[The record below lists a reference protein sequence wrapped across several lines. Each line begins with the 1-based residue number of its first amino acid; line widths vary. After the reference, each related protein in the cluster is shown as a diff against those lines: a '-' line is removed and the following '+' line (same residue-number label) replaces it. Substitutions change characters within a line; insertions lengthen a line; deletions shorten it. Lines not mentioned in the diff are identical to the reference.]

1 MGSITQLI
9 ENLLVSQSQTV
20 AVVTKHNAAHRAIGG
35 ADLAKL
41 LQSATRRCLEGSQ
54 STIGGVQTLID
65 AVQNVVG
72 RVQSQPRRVVRA
84 ALGHG
89 DGAQL
94 LDARVLAMRVVER
107 RDGLG
112 VRRNVDQAGRGKV
125 TCAQQRCGEALLEVA
140 AARHCVSEAM
150 LWCREEAQLAKTE
163 DK

>member
-1 MGSITQLI
+1 M
-9 ENLLVSQSQTV
+9 
-20 AVVTKHNAAHRAIGG
+20 AVVTKHDAAHRAIGG

-41 LQSATRRCLEGSQ
+41 LQSATRGCLEGSQ
-54 STIGGVQTLID
+54 STIGRVQALVD
-65 AVQNVVG
+65 AVQDGVG

-112 VRRNVDQAGRGKV
+112 VRGDVDQAGRGKI

-150 LWCREEAQLAKTE
+150 LRCRERGSIGKDEEQVM
-163 DK
+163 D